1 MLLRCSILLSNLDME
16 NTRAKK
22 ESSERLREQGMC
34 VAAMKME
41 KRLCHHPNFLVSVW
55 TRAYYT
61 EVQSDPS
68 ENKHINLRNRKKIII
83 PAFGFVKEHILWNL
97 FLSDIFISSVVLFF
111 ITDS

>member
-1 MLLRCSILLSNLDME
+1 MLLRCSILLSSLDME

-41 KRLCHHPNFLVSVW
+41 RRLCHHPNFLVSVW

-83 PAFGFVKEHILWNL
+83 PAKIRCLYITSNWFCERAYSVE
-97 FLSDIFISSVVLFF
+97 FIPE
-111 ITDS
+111 